1 MHATGP
7 AHCTL
12 PDCADTDSARHELRI
27 DCRSII
33 GGCDCAEAE
42 QLIAA

>member
-1 MHATGP
+1 VHATGP
-7 AHCTL
+7 A
-12 PDCADTDSARHELRI
+12 DYTDSARHELRI